1 MWEADVA
8 YTSLDLFLSGESTE
22 DKIRSFMQLPEG
34 WHYGEGGPPAQRTV
48 NSALAIFRAAHN
60 YGFLRTDSFPGIG
73 GEIRVTAY
81 QGPHYLEFTV
91 AADRRITFVRELDN
105 VEVACEENLSLG
117 QAKSMLHQMADQIWS
132 LSDLLAQGTSI
143 NRDSV
148 SRAGRSRT
156 QARTGVAGSPSSTRT
171 VSPPGQVPLYANT
184 SGAITSQPLGMS
196 SSSGKYRQIYQPVA
210 A

>member
-1 MWEADVA
+1 MWESDVT
-8 YTSLDLFLSGESTE
+8 YTSLDIFLSGESTE
-22 DKIRSFMQLPEG
+22 DKIRSFRQLPEG

-48 NSALAIFRAAHN
+48 TRALAILKAAHS
-60 YGFLRTDSFPGIG
+60 YGFLWADAFPGIE

-81 QGPHYLEFTV
+81 EGPHYLEFTV

-156 QARTGVAGSPSSTRT
+156 QARTGVAEYLSSTRS
-171 VSPPGQVPLYANT
+171 VSPGQVSLHVNT
-184 SGAITSQPLGMS
+184 SGAITSLRLGMS